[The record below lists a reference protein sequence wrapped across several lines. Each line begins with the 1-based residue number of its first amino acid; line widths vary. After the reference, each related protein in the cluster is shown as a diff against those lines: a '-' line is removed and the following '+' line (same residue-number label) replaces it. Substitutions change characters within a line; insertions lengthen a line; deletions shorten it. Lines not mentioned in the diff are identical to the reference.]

1 MSASPGRLAEWAI
14 GGEWMGESL
23 RIVSN
28 TAGMALAV
36 RDLSS
41 SSTFGIICRPIICVE
56 IHVS

>member
-1 MSASPGRLAEWAI
+1 
-14 GGEWMGESL
+14 MGKLL
-23 RIVSN
+23 RIVSD

-41 SSTFGIICRPIICVE
+41 SSTFGSVCRPIICVE